1 LDCLAPDNFPK
12 ELLRMI
18 VDIVIPAR
26 FASTR
31 YPGKPLVP
39 LRGATGIAKPLIQRS
54 WEAAGKIS
62 GIRAV
67 HVATDSTEIRA
78 AAEAFGASV
87 IMTSEAC
94 ANGTER
100 CADAVPA
107 LGSPAPDIVVNLQ
120 GDAPLTPPEFV
131 TALVERM
138 RGCSGMAVATP
149 VVRCTEEHYSRLL
162 EDARQDIVGGTSA
175 VFGRTGEAHYFSK
188 RLIPH
193 FDRQKVRADALP
205 AWLHI
210 GVYAYSP
217 AALSAYAAH
226 GETELERLEG
236 LEQLR
241 FLDMGVPI
249 HCVPVARPSWEIWE
263 LNNPADVARVEQ
275 GLAIAGLD

>member
-1 LDCLAPDNFPK
+1 V
-12 ELLRMI
+12 I

-26 FASTR
+26 FASSR

-39 LRGATGIAKPLIQRS
+39 LRGASGTAKPLIQRS
-54 WEAAGKIS
+54 WEAARAIR

-67 HVATDSTEIRA
+67 HVATESAEIRA
-78 AAEAFGASV
+78 AAQSFGASV
-87 IMTSEAC
+87 IMTAVEC

-100 CADAVPA
+100 CADAVPG

-120 GDAPLTPPEFV
+120 GDAPLTPPGFV
-131 TALVERM
+131 TALVEQM
-138 RGCSGMAVATP
+138 RGRAGLAVATP
-149 VVRCTEEHYSRLL
+149 VVRCTEAHHDRLL
-162 EDARQDIVGGTSA
+162 ADSRQDMVGGTSA
-175 VFGRTGEAHYFSK
+175 VFGSNGQAHYFSK

-193 FDRQKVRADALP
+193 FDRRKVTADTHP

-217 AALSAYAAH
+217 AALLAYAAH

-241 FLDMGVPI
+241 FLDMGVPV
-249 HCVPVARPSWEIWE
+249 HCVPVAPPSWEIWE
-263 LNNPADVARVEQ
+263 LNNPADVTRVEQ